1 MTVVRVTHPPDAVR
15 GADVTA
21 IRASVSDVKKRAVCP
36 SNGVNKQQSRAGESD
51 DCRPTRRRARS
62 RQTPWVRCCLPDDA
76 VLYSDGGGKVVAAP
90 PAAVR
95 RRPCRARAGQSA
107 SPSRSPGAVNGQP
120 GRILRNAD
128 GTPWSVLSVDVVD
141 GRIRTIR
148 IMRNP
153 DKLCH
158 MPPRASASS
167 EEW

>member
-1 MTVVRVTHPPDAVR
+1 M
-15 GADVTA
+15 
-21 IRASVSDVKKRAVCP
+21 
-36 SNGVNKQQSRAGESD
+36 
-51 DCRPTRRRARS
+51 
-62 RQTPWVRCCLPDDA
+62 
-76 VLYSDGGGKVVAAP
+76 AA
-90 PAAVR
+90 
-95 RRPCRARAGQSA
+95 RRPLYGAARVAGVMAKLVAKQIA
-107 SPSRSPGAVNGQP
+107 RGPSDSEFLAVNGQP

-141 GRIRTIR
+141 GRIQTIR